1 MAKILRLHDTGSS
14 THEGWGPTGKIGPHE
29 VERLLDPQGGRAAK
43 VAVSIPSPF
52 ARMHLVETALR
63 FVTQGGTSQD
73 SVYHQLVSH
82 FWDVWEM
89 MFNFHQ
95 RKLASQRLQIRAW
108 RKDEELAK
116 LRADPATRPLAD
128 VLSLYLDG
136 RFAKLTEL
144 HLIYFPG
151 ANGVPQLIGGTSPL
165 TLFFPAPNVRPL
177 PVQRPQGGGYYFDN
191 TYVPLASR
199 EAAFRDYVYQ
209 QFVGDPALTALAP
222 LVRDTL
228 DRGLLQKW
236 AMDGSA
242 NLSNFPVLTD
252 ASNNQIDVAG
262 VLLRVRP
269 DEGTV
274 RGSDLFIRPTRAG
287 VGGPLPIVL
296 RPGLKAI
303 GKKYYNETLF
313 ADSGAI
319 VPLADA
325 RPLKERTLPGPEL
338 PYPYLTVNDLLEETL
353 LAVPYEVDEARFFS
367 GNVKIAPGFRPSSW
381 PLLPIKPAYFDYF
394 TQQDLAEHLTLELES
409 ACIRVRLRVPVSGG
423 DYVDYE
429 RAYYDN
435 PQGEGVGRLRVTN
448 VALSVFPFVKVAD
461 APQYNDFYKV
471 MLVDANNIDPSMV
484 TKKVDLKFWAN
495 GHQLSETGTDQS
507 ATRYERTP
515 KTGQD
520 EGSTYYEVR
529 GTHFD
534 YLEVLNPAPAEGRA
548 LIIPR
553 WPEQRQGTK
562 EYRFA
567 IDFGTTNTHVAM
579 QDSPG
584 QEPKPFSFGL
594 SDTPVALLKKSSAE
608 PDRTVYERLYRG
620 IDDDPGHFVQIK
632 RWQQYQ
638 EREFVPALLGADS
651 SPYAFPTRTATSEAD
666 NFTSQDLV
674 VLGNLSVAFG
684 LMTEERRLSLSNY
697 HTNLKWASS
706 LSQANR
712 NRVEGFFTEI
722 LLLCRA
728 KVALGGGKLSDTNI
742 VWFAPSSFSSYQ
754 RNLYQREWDKV
765 YRQIFH
771 TSASMYCMTEALAPY
786 YYLTRRNLI
795 TIGPNENAAFIDIG
809 GGTTDVLLLA
819 DRKPVLSTSFR
830 FAANDLWGDGGA
842 EVKAR
847 SDNGMVESIVMAMNS
862 SVTSTRGRMYAQFLA
877 GLLDTSIGSE
887 EIAGYAFY
895 HDQLLGFSERLL
907 RAEHLRVLF
916 YLHFGALIYHVA
928 QVVVANGQQLP
939 RYLCFTGRGSL
950 YVRLLAAGTNLQPV
964 ERLAR
969 LIMEKATGQTL
980 PADFRIKLADDP
992 KQTTANGGV
1001 LATGQLPQDPPM
1013 VRPVGV
1019 LPDADN
1025 PQADQGKHHLEAATV
1040 TDEIKQAVLAN
1051 VRACLKLLLEDPE
1064 VKRLQADLGV
1074 KNDQGLVLQTLERH
1088 LGDSFNLYRQ
1098 QYADVLRDGDTV
1110 PETLFFLP
1118 FKNALYELSK
1128 VLHDAQPLN

>member
-63 FVTQGGTSQD
+63 FVTQGGAAQD

-89 MFNFHQ
+89 VFNFHQ

-116 LRADPATRPLAD
+116 LRANPATRPLAD

-136 RFAKLTEL
+136 RFAKLTEM

-165 TLFFPAPNVRPL
+165 TLFFPAPNVKPL

-191 TYVPLASR
+191 QYVPLANR

-209 QFVGDPALTALAP
+209 EFVGDPALTSMAP

-228 DRGLLQKW
+228 DRGQLQRW
-236 AMDGSA
+236 AMDGTAS
-242 NLSNFPVLTD
+242 LSNFPILTD

-287 VGGPLPIVL
+287 VAGPLPIVL

-319 VPLADA
+319 VPLTDA

-353 LAVPYEVDEARFFS
+353 LAVPYEVDEAKFFV
-367 GNVKIAPGFRPSSW
+367 GNLKIAPGFRPSSW

-394 TQQDLAEHLTLELES
+394 TQQDLAEHLSLELES
-409 ACIRVRLRVPVSGG
+409 ACIRVRLRIPVSGG

-435 PQGEGVGRLRVTN
+435 PQGDGVGRLRVTN

-495 GHQLSETGTDQS
+495 GHQLSDTGTDQS

-515 KTGQD
+515 KTSQD

-553 WPEQRQGTK
+553 WAEVRQGTK

-584 QEPKPFSFGL
+584 QEPKPFSFGVAD
-594 SDTPVALLKKSSAE
+594 SPVVLLKKSTAE
-608 PDRTVYERLYRG
+608 PDRSVYERLYRG
-620 IDDDPGHFVQIK
+620 IDDDPANFVQIK

-638 EREFVPALLGADS
+638 EREFVPPIIGADS
-651 SPYAFPTRTATSEAD
+651 SPYAFPARTATYEAA
-666 NFTSQDLV
+666 NYATQELS
-674 VLGNLSVAFG
+674 VLGNINVAFG
-684 LMTEERRLSLSNY
+684 IITEEQRRPNY
-697 HTNLKWASS
+697 HTNLKWDNS
-706 LSQANR
+706 LNIANT
-712 NRVEGFFTEI
+712 NRVRAFFKEI

-728 KVALGGGKLSDTNI
+728 KVALNGGNLAATQI
-742 VWFAPSSFSSYQ
+742 TWFAPLSFSTYQ
-754 RNLYQREWDKV
+754 RNLYQREWDTL
-765 YRQIFH
+765 FH
-771 TSASMYCMTEALAPY
+771 DVFKTTNSMPCMVESTAPY
-786 YYLTRRNLI
+786 YYLTRRNIVTL
-795 TIGPNENAAFIDIG
+795 GPGENAAFIDIG
-809 GGTTDVLLLA
+809 GGTTDVLLYA

-830 FAANDLWGDGGA
+830 FAGNDLWGDGGA
-842 EVKAR
+842 EVRGSK
-847 SDNGMVESIVMAMNS
+847 DNGLVRFGVAGVQSAVLSPAARRAREYVLVAESTDN
-862 SVTSTRGRMYAQFLA
+862 F
-877 GLLDTSIGSE
+877 GSE
-887 EIAGYAFY
+887 DVASFLFNY
-895 HDQLLGFSERLL
+895 DQLLGFSERLL

-928 QVVVANGQQLP
+928 QVTVANGQQLP

-964 ERLAR
+964 EKLAR
-969 LIMEKATGQTL
+969 LIMEKATGQAV

-1001 LATGQLPQDPPM
+1001 LATGQIPQDPPM

-1019 LPDADN
+1019 LPDPENPLADK
-1025 PQADQGKHHLEAATV
+1025 GEHHLEAAAV
-1040 TDEIKQAVLAN
+1040 TDEIKQAVLSNA
-1051 VRACLKLLLEDPE
+1051 RACLKLLLEDPE
-1064 VKRLQADLGV
+1064 LKRVQADLGV
-1074 KNDQGLVLQTLERH
+1074 KNDPGLVMNTLERS

>member
-29 VERLLDPQGGRAAK
+29 VERLMDPQGGRAAK

-63 FVTQGGTSQD
+63 FVGQGGSNQD

-89 MFNFHQ
+89 VFNYHQ

-108 RKDEELAK
+108 HKDEELAR
-116 LRADPATRPLAD
+116 LRANPATRPLAD

-136 RFAKLTEL
+136 RFAKLTEM

-165 TLFFPAPNVRPL
+165 TLFFPAPNVKAL

-191 TYVPLASR
+191 QYVSLGNR
-199 EAAFRDYVYQ
+199 EAAFRDFVYQ
-209 QFVGDPALTALAP
+209 QFVGDPALMALAP

-228 DRGLLQKW
+228 DRGILQKW
-236 AMDGSA
+236 AMEGGA
-242 NLSNFPVLTD
+242 NLGNFPVLTD
-252 ASNNQIDVAG
+252 ATNNQIDVAG

-274 RGSDLFIRPTRAG
+274 RNSDLFIRPSRAG
-287 VGGPLPIVL
+287 VAGPLPIVL
-296 RPGLKAI
+296 RPGLKAV
-303 GKKYYNETLF
+303 GKRYFNETMF

-319 VPLADA
+319 VPAADA

-353 LAVPYEVDEARFFS
+353 LTVPYEVDEARFHC
-367 GNVKIAPGFRPSSW
+367 GYLKISPGFKPSTW
-381 PLLPIKPAYFDYF
+381 PLLPIKTTYFDYF
-394 TQQDLAEHLTLELES
+394 TPQDLAEHLSIELDP
-409 ACIRVRLRVPVSGG
+409 ACVRVKLRVPVSSGEF
-423 DYVDYE
+423 VDYE
-429 RAYYDN
+429 RAYYAN
-435 PQGEGVGRLRVTN
+435 PQGDNIGRLLVTN
-448 VALSVFPFVKVAD
+448 VALSVFPFVKVMD

-484 TKKVDLKFWAN
+484 TKKVDLKFWVDGRAL
-495 GHQLSETGTDQS
+495 GETGTGQS

-515 KTGQD
+515 KTSQD

-534 YLEVLNPAPAEGRA
+534 YLEVINPAPAAGSA

-553 WPEQRQGTK
+553 WPEVRQGTK

-594 SDTPVALLKKSSAE
+594 TDTPVALLKKSTNE
-608 PDRTVYERLYRG
+608 PDRTAYERLYRG
-620 IDDDPGHFVQIK
+620 IDDDPANFVQIK

-638 EREFVPALLGADS
+638 EREFVPPILGQDS
-651 SPYAFPTRTATSEAD
+651 SPYSFPTRTATSE
-666 NFTSQDLV
+666 SQGFANEELK
-674 VLGNLSVAFG
+674 VLGNVNIGFAI
-684 LMTEERRLSLSNY
+684 MTEEAKLSGY
-697 HTNLKWASS
+697 RTNLKWSSS
-706 LSQANR
+706 LSQVGR
-712 NRVEGFFTEI
+712 HRVQAFFHEI
-722 LLLCRA
+722 LLLCRTKA
-728 KVALGGGKLSDTNI
+728 AMNGGNLANTQ
-742 VWFAPSSFSSYQ
+742 VTWFAPLSFSTYQ
-754 RNLYQREWDKV
+754 RNLYQRDWDTL
-765 YRQIFH
+765 YQDIFH
-771 TSASMYCMTEALAPY
+771 TSASMPCMVESTAPY
-786 YYLTRRNLI
+786 YYLTKRNIVSL
-795 TIGPNENAAFIDIG
+795 GPGENAAFIDIG
-809 GGTTDVLLLA
+809 GGTTDVMLYA
-819 DRKPVLSTSFR
+819 DRKPALSTSFR
-830 FAANDLWGDGGA
+830 FAGRDIWGDGGA
-842 EVKAR
+842 EVQGSKDNGLVRFGIESVSKAVLSKEAR
-847 SDNGMVESIVMAMNS
+847 RAREFIYFADGSDNFS
-862 SVTSTRGRMYAQFLA
+862 SQDVADYFFNY
-877 GLLDTSIGSE
+877 DK
-887 EIAGYAFY
+887 
-895 HDQLLGFSERLL
+895 LLGFSQTML

-916 YLHFGALIYHVA
+916 YLHFGSLIYHVA
-928 QVVVANGQQLP
+928 QVVVANGEQLP

-950 YVRLLAAGTNLQPV
+950 YVRLLAAGSNLQPV
-964 ERLAR
+964 EKLAR
-969 LIMEKATGQTL
+969 LIMEKATGQTV
-980 PADFRIKLADDP
+980 PTDFRIKLADDP

-1001 LATGQLPQDPPM
+1001 LATGQIPQDPPL
-1013 VRPVGV
+1013 VRPIGIM
-1019 LPDADN
+1019 PDPET
-1025 PQADQGKHHLEAATV
+1025 PQADKGEHHLEASGV
-1040 TDEIKQAVLAN
+1040 TDEIKQAVLTNA
-1051 VRACLKLLLEDPE
+1051 RACLKLLLEDPE
-1064 VKRLQADLGV
+1064 MKRLQADLGV
-1074 KNDQGLVLQTLERH
+1074 KNDPGLVMGTLERH

-1098 QYADVLRDGDTV
+1098 QYADVLRDGDTI

-1128 VLHDAQPLN
+1128 VLHDAQPLH